1 MKYTITTGDCADI
14 STDCLVVGVYAG
26 SKLTPSAVAVDQ
38 AAGGLLK
45 RLVKRGDIE
54 GASGHTLLV
63 PCEDA
68 LRAPRLLVV
77 GLGDANQLDADEFLA
92 VVRSAAVAVRRTGA
106 TNATVTLAE
115 AKVKQRDL
123 GGRTRIIVEAFAL
136 SGYRFDQLKSKKS
149 KSRNWAL
156 SKIILPLQRKH
167 SVAAVRRSVREGEAI
182 SSGVKLARA
191 AFTGGRPR
199 GCKPAGC

>member
-26 SKLTPSAVAVDQ
+26 SKLTPSAIAVDQ

-45 RLVKRGDIE
+45 RLAKRGDIE

-63 PCEDA
+63 PREDD
-68 LRAPRLLVV
+68 LRALRLLVV

-92 VVRSAAVAVRRTGA
+92 VVRSAATALQRTGA
-106 TNATVTLAE
+106 TNAAVTLAE

-123 GGRTRIIVEAFAL
+123 GDRTRIIVEAFAVSATVL
-136 SGYRFDQLKSKKS
+136 I
-149 KSRNWAL
+149 A
-156 SKIILPLQRKH
+156 
-167 SVAAVRRSVREGEAI
+167 
-182 SSGVKLARA
+182 
-191 AFTGGRPR
+191 
-199 GCKPAGC
+199 